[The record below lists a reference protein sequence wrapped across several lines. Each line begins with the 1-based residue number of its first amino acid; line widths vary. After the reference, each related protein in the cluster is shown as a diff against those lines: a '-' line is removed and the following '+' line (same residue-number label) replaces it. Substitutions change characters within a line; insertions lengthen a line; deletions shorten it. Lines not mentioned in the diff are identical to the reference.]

1 MGLYHYLPCPI
12 FQPPKN
18 MLSQEHH
25 DFLLEYP
32 GLVSDY
38 ASYNFPLTQEQLRK
52 YYDLLVWDFVR
63 ANEAIKWNADIIG
76 EFLDDLLPAEDP
88 GYQTTDFSL
97 NDSIQWSVELI
108 DRFIDRWN
116 WDNMVC
122 NHVLPREIRL
132 HYHDRLCKI
141 EEYDPVKEE
150 QLEQRE
156 DNCYLF
162 DTWLEFSFIEHKI
175 EMMEKHPELCIQN
188 PDDIQVV
195 LVDWNMLSSN
205 EFLPWSEELIARFQD
220 NWNWLRLSR
229 NESIPWS
236 SHLIGRFGYRLDWQ
250 ALSRNP
256 ALPWNEDFI
265 ARYAP
270 YWNFGALSEN
280 SGVPWS
286 LDLLRK
292 YEAVV
297 AWGVDRENEDGTTDS
312 PASSISRNMSLPWTI
327 EIWAAYHDR
336 LDPSYLAS
344 SSGINWDFETIK
356 AYCKH
361 WGSGTELSNPK
372 ILFTVFPVL
381 EAPEAV
387 ISLMDEILEKYK
399 QGDYKSEEE

>member
-1 MGLYHYLPCPI
+1 
-12 FQPPKN
+12 

-38 ASYNFPLTQEQLRK
+38 VSYNFPLTQEQLRK
-52 YYDLLVWDFVR
+52 YHDLLVWDFVR
-63 ANEAIKWNADIIG
+63 TNEAIKWNADIIG

-122 NHVLPREIRL
+122 NHVLTREMRL
-132 HYHDRLCKI
+132 HYHDRLSKI

-150 QLEQRE
+150 QLEQSFTNYDE
-156 DNCYLF
+156 F
-162 DTWLEFSFIEHKI
+162 DTWLEFSFIGHKI
-175 EMMEKHPELCIQN
+175 EMMDKHPELCIQN

-195 LVDWNMLSSN
+195 LVDWNLLSLN
-205 EFLPWSEELIARFQD
+205 EFLPWSEELIARFQ
-220 NWNWLRLSR
+220 NRWNWTKLCS
-229 NESIPWS
+229 NESVPWS
-236 SHLIGRFGYRLDWQ
+236 KHLIKRFGHCVNWT

-256 ALPWNEDFI
+256 SLPWSEKFI
-265 ARYAP
+265 ALFAP
-270 YWNFGALSEN
+270 YWNYAALSEN
-280 SGVPWS
+280 EGVPWS

-292 YEAVV
+292 YEAVM
-297 AWGVDRENEDGTTDS
+297 AWGVDREKEDGSMDS
-312 PASSISRNMSLPWTI
+312 PDHSISRNMSLPWTI
-327 EIWAAYHDR
+327 EIWDAYHDR

-372 ILFTVFPVL
+372 ILFTIFPEL
-381 EAPEAV
+381 EAPETL

-399 QGDYKSEEE
+399 RGDYKNCIED